1 MRTSR
6 YGSVVRGPSEHQVSE
21 IIFDVGPWFLN
32 SIPVEINNTVLYF
45 ISRPLVPPGDPLQ
58 TALPKLD
65 LSSFLAAIF
74 STTQAETLKT
84 TPRTSL
90 LIPHNSAFRRLGML
104 VSAHLLAASSKKDLE
119 NVLLHHALNTVE
131 YAQSLKNG
139 SQHTFATL
147 EGSDLQLDRTGNRTL
162 FVSPSGGWAG
172 MQAEVYT
179 QDILT
184 QTGVIHEL
192 SDVLI
197 PRSVNL
203 TVGKLV
209 RAAQGST
216 MSSLAI
222 KAGFDWLLDGTAPPE
237 GSPWDD
243 DELTG
248 AGWTLLCPTDDAF
261 KNLNLSQIF
270 LDVVMLRSV
279 VAQHVI
285 PSPRSR
291 DVLRMFDRDGLYNN
305 RPLPFDD
312 SPTYSTLHSS
322 SSAYGDIVFRWRD
335 DMEPNGYVVGIKDAR
350 GTDGAADWARVLSWG
365 RSTTAGGG
373 GVIEIDRLLTPYYP
387 PWWIAYG
394 APTGVGFV
402 GCLMICAFFYGI
414 RVLWIRDTEATYEP
428 VGGFGPDDE
437 S

>member
-1 MRTSR
+1 M
-6 YGSVVRGPSEHQVSE
+6 
-21 IIFDVGPWFLN
+21 IFDVGPLFLN
-32 SIPVEINNTVLYF
+32 SVPVEINNTIVYF
-45 ISRPLVPPGDPLQ
+45 LSRPLVPPGDPLQ

-74 STTQAETLKT
+74 STSQAETLKT

-90 LIPHNSAFRRLGML
+90 LIPHNSAFKRLGLL
-104 VSAHLLAASSKKDLE
+104 VSGHLLATSSKNDLE
-119 NVLLHHALNTVE
+119 NVLLHHALKTVE

-147 EGSDLQLDRTGNRTL
+147 EGSDLQLDRTRNGTL
-162 FVSPSGGWAG
+162 FASPSGGWTG

-179 QDILT
+179 QDTLT

-222 KAGFDWLLDGTAPPE
+222 KAGFNWLLDGTAPPE
-237 GSPWDD
+237 DSPWADNG
-243 DELTG
+243 LTG
-248 AGWTLLCPTDDAF
+248 TGWTLLCPTDDAF

-270 LDVVMLRSV
+270 LDVLTLRSL

-285 PSPRSR
+285 PSSRSQ
-291 DVLRMFDRDGLYNN
+291 DVLRIFDRDGFYNN

-312 SPTYSTLHSS
+312 SSTYSTLHSS
-322 SSAYGDIVFRWRD
+322 SSAYGDIAFQWRD
-335 DMEPNGYVVGIKDAR
+335 DMEPNGYVVGIKGAR
-350 GTDGAADWARVLSWG
+350 GTDGNADWARVLSWG

-373 GVIEIDRLLTPYYP
+373 GVIQIDRLLTPYYP

-414 RVLWIRDTEATYEP
+414 HVVWIRDTEATYEP
-428 VGGFGPDDE
+428 VGGFGRDDDPY
-437 S
+437 